1 MSILTQLETERLILR
16 CFQPQDAIPMHELL
30 SDPDVSG
37 TLIDHIPTF
46 TLKDAEQLAERS
58 AEALRTGDGYLFAV
72 IRKSNDT
79 LVGSI
84 NLRLTPEQPRAEL
97 AYWFGRPYWWQGYAT
112 EAARHMVQFA
122 FETLNL
128 NRIYA
133 YCLTR
138 NKAAAR
144 VLEKVGLQYEGT
156 MRQRVVKNNMPEDV
170 AFYGMIRADY
180 QSAS

>member
-16 CFQPQDAIPMHELL
+16 CFQPEDALPMHELL

-37 TLIDHIPTF
+37 TLIDHLPTF
-46 TLKDAEQLAERS
+46 TLKDAELLAERS
-58 AEALRTGDGYLFAV
+58 TEAAHSGEAYLFAV

-84 NLRLTPEQPRAEL
+84 NLKLTPDQPRAEL

-122 FETLNL
+122 FETLKL
-128 NRIYA
+128 HRLYA

-138 NKAAAR
+138 NTAAAH

-156 MRQRVVKNNMPEDV
+156 HRQRVVKQNVPEDV
-170 AFYGMIRADY
+170 AFYGMIKPDY
-180 QSAS
+180 QP